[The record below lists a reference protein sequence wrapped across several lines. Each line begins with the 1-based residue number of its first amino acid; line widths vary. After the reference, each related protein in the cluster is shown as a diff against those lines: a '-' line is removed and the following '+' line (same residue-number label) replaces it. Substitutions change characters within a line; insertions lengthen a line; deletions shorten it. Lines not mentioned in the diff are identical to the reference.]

1 MPSMEVRFMMSL
13 RHWKASHEILLCCSL
28 YGKTS
33 FTWNTLVL
41 FFIWQDKL
49 HMKYPSVVLYMARQ
63 ASHEIP
69 FCCSLYGKR
78 KDTVKKH
85 NVLWLTHLTCLLV
98 SEEQTSTW
106 VYLYQA
112 VEGGR
117 TYMNSYSCSLFHI
130 YTAEI

>member
-49 HMKYPSVVLYMARQ
+49 HMKYSCVVLYMARQ

-69 FCCSLYGKR
+69 FCCSLYGKTSFTWNTLLLFFIWQEKR
-78 KDTVKKH
+78 YCKKTQCP
-85 NVLWLTHLTCLLV
+85 VVDPSYMFASFWGADVHLSLSLPG
-98 SEEQTSTW
+98 S
-106 VYLYQA
+106 
-112 VEGGR
+112 GGW
-117 TYMNSYSCSLFHI
+117 
-130 YTAEI
+130 